1 MAPAADE
8 YAGLEEWVWSR
19 LPASKRLAGRR
30 RVMEL
35 LPLALDRWSDDM
47 MATGEPDS
55 PQFSTMTSGLRHDV
69 RRIYADRRY
78 GSIWIILLSSL
89 IGELVKLLVRWWLS
103 SSDHKQLFRTWQRRS
118 DA

>member
-35 LPLALDRWSDDM
+35 LPLAIDRWSDDM
-47 MATGEPDS
+47 AGDTDS
-55 PQFSTMTSGLRHDV
+55 PQFSTMASGLRHDV
-69 RRIYADRRY
+69 RRIYSDRRY
-78 GSIWIILLSSL
+78 GSIWIILLSGL